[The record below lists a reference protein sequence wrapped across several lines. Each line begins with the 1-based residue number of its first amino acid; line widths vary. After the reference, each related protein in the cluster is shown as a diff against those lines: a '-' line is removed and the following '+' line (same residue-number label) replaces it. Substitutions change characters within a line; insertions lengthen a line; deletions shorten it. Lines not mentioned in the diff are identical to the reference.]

1 MKRINYTGSS
11 KLISRIV
18 SLLNRK
24 APLPLDGDG
33 DPSWGANGQV
43 LTTDGTGATYWS
55 AGGGSGDSVT
65 WTQIQGSGTKIAE
78 IEING
83 VSQNVYAPSGGGS
96 SYTAG
101 DGIDIT
107 NNVISLA
114 WFVVRNGEL
123 CQVYDDGQ

>member
-1 MKRINYTGSS
+1 MKQINYSGSS

-18 SLLNRK
+18 HLLNRK

-33 DPSWGANGQV
+33 DPAWGSHGQV

-55 AGGGSGDSVT
+55 AGGGSGDSVA
-65 WTQIQGSGTKIAE
+65 WTQVQQSGTKIAE

-83 VSQNVYAPSGGGS
+83 TSQDVYAPSGGGS
-96 SYTAG
+96 YSAG

-107 NNVISLA
+107 SNVISLA
-114 WFVVRNGEL
+114 WFAVVNGEL

>member
-1 MKRINYTGSS
+1 MKQINYTGPS
-11 KLISRIV
+11 KLIRRIV
-18 SLLNRK
+18 YLLNRK
-24 APLPLDGDG
+24 APLPLDGSG
-33 DPSWGANGQV
+33 DPSWGSNGQV

-65 WTQIQGSGTKIAE
+65 WTQVQQSGTKIAE

-83 VSQNVYAPSGGGS
+83 TSQNVYAPSGGGS
-96 SYTAG
+96 SYSAG

-107 NNVISLA
+107 SNVISLA
-114 WFVVRNGEL
+114 WFAVVNGEL